1 MDQHYQAMKI
11 EGYVLVDKR
20 TGEVRGGLNARASLY
35 GQAGAE
41 RELEEFTDGQN
52 RKHWEIR
59 PAELKVEEK

>member
-1 MDQHYQAMKI
+1 MKI

-41 RELEEFTDGQN
+41 RELKEFTNDQN
-52 RKHWEIR
+52 REHWEIK
-59 PAELKVEEK
+59 PAKLEVTE